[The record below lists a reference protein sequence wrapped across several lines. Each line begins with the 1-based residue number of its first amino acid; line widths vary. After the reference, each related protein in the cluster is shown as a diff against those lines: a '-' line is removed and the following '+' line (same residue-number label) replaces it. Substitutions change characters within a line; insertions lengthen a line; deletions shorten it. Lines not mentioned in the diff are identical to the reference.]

1 MYNVLN
7 QLTRLKNR
15 YILIILD
22 QILSKNRKS
31 KVRKKR
37 WLKIKFTFSLIG
49 TLRTRKERKET
60 KDVCACA
67 VVCYRNINEG
77 TNGIA
82 GIVSRGIKQLGRFAI
97 DGAYY

>member
-31 KVRKKR
+31 KVRKKTTAQNQVYF
-37 WLKIKFTFSLIG
+37 FTDRNTQDAKG
-49 TLRTRKERKET
+49 TKGNKRRMRMRSCMLSKYKRRNERNSWNSVTRH
-60 KDVCACA
+60 
-67 VVCYRNINEG
+67 
-77 TNGIA
+77 
-82 GIVSRGIKQLGRFAI
+82 
-97 DGAYY
+97 